1 LVRNV
6 NGTYNAEVTG
16 KVSAIRCTR
25 SAGPEG
31 WRETIEK
38 VLMEIGP

>member
-31 WRETIEK
+31 WREAIEK